1 MRTLFATSVLTG
13 LVYFGHG
20 IHVAAIVLLAC
31 LSISAIVHLACCCHD

>member
-1 MRTLFATSVLTG
+1 MRSLFASSVLTG

-31 LSISAIVHLACCCHD
+31 LSVAALVHLACCHD